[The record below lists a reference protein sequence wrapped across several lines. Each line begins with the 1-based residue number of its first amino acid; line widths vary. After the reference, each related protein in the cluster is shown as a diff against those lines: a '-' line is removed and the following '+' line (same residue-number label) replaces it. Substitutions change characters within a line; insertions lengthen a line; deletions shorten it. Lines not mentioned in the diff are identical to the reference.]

1 MQMRPKVFPFILH
14 LIGDGKGAKF
24 WTDPWLSVGQ
34 LMDVYGARV
43 VSDLGLGLRR

>member
-1 MQMRPKVFPFILH
+1 MRPKVFPFILH

-24 WTDPWLSVGQ
+24 WTDPWLSVGR

-43 VSDLGLGLRR
+43 VSVLG